1 MDNTSLRRALW
12 DGSIPCRI
20 ELDPAESRAFDATIP
35 YFVRCLLGITRPP
48 MVSDP
53 RQIKLPRL
61 SYIPLY
67 IGGIYRFFEPF
78 LIDSN
83 ICKLENAWLEFENVP
98 LKWLYLSPYIFLV
111 LALLAQSVTR
121 IATISLGAS
130 FVDAVIYI

>member
-35 YFVRCLLGITRPP
+35 YFVRCLLGVARPP
-48 MVSDP
+48 SDP
-53 RQIKLPRL
+53 RQEQTKLPRL

-67 IGGIYRFFEPF
+67 IGRIYRFFEPF
-78 LIDSN
+78 LIDSD

-98 LKWLYLSPYIFLV
+98 LKWLYIIV
-111 LALLAQSVTR
+111 LDPSLDEPALLT
-121 IATISLGAS
+121 LE
-130 FVDAVIYI
+130 